1 MSFKH
6 KTTGKESTSKKK
18 KTGEA
23 PDHMATM
30 ETLDEKLTVISVSKR
45 GRGTVKVTSGNKVIN
60 SMYFYRLT
68 TEDETGQR
76 EEYHVWLSELTKA
89 QQQQAL
95 QLYNE
100 TKAAIKEEQVRL
112 DEEEEKKH
120 EEVVKDLPD
129 GHRI

>member
-1 MSFKH
+1 
-6 KTTGKESTSKKK
+6 
-18 KTGEA
+18 
-23 PDHMATM
+23 MATM